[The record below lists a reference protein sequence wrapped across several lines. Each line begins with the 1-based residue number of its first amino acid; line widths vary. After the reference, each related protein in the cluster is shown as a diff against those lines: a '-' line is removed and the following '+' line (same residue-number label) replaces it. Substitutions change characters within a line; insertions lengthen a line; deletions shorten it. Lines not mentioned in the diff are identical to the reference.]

1 MSVIT
6 STRNQQSNIIA
17 QNPASIV
24 ITRSGKVSDG
34 AGGYTTST
42 TVLASQNVRIYAKQ
56 SRTMSIDD
64 GGWHSERVVKMLCKY
79 DADAKAESATNKDVF
94 TYGTKTYKIYSVKD
108 VYTKGSIVFKE
119 AEIIEL

>member
-1 MSVIT
+1 MSLIL
-6 STRNQQSNIIA
+6 STRNQQSTIIN

-24 ITRSGKVSDG
+24 ITRTAKVSDG
-34 AGGYTTST
+34 AGGWTESTEDLTS
-42 TVLASQNVRIYAKQ
+42 QDVRIYAKQ
-56 SRTMSIDD
+56 SRTLSIDD

-79 DADAKAESATNKDVF
+79 NADVKAESANNKDTF

-108 VYTKGSIVFKE
+108 IYTKGSIVFKE

>member
-24 ITRSGKVSDG
+24 IIRTAKVSDG
-34 AGGYTTST
+34 AGGWTPST
-42 TVLASQNVRIYAKQ
+42 ETLDSQNVRIYFKR
-56 SRTMSIDD
+56 SRTLNIDD
-64 GGWHSERVVKMLCKY
+64 GGWHSERVIKMLCKY
-79 DADAKAESATNKDVF
+79 DADVKAESADNKDEF
-94 TYGTKTYKIYSVKD
+94 TYGDKSYRIFDVKD